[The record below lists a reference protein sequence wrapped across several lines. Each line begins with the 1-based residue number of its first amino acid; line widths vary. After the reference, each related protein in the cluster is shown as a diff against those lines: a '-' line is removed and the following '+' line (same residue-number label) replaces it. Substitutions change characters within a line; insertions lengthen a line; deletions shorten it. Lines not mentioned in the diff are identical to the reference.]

1 MKKALVACLI
11 VFAFSAGIFADFRA
25 DEKPVWNFYS
35 PTAYTLKGGEWNLDL
50 AGAITYGIGDFM
62 QVGTNFWLWFPQ
74 FMNIN
79 AKINLLPEGDIV
91 PALSVGGSF
100 GQIGG
105 GDNAFKKYNIDVIMS
120 KTISKDMF
128 ISMGYNYA
136 GNEFSGAS
144 SDFWNTILDVFMGN
158 RYRSAIVID
167 FTNAFAPFVRGTLQ
181 ATVNIGEVINY
192 DAAAGVEF
200 AIGDVFRLKVGL
212 TDFIREPLTA
222 DDMWNHFWPFI
233 DLAWRIK

>member
-50 AGAITYGIGDFM
+50 WGPITYGIGDFM

-74 FMNIN
+74 YLNVN
-79 AKINLLPEGDIV
+79 AKINILPEGDFV
-91 PALSVGGSF
+91 PAFSVGGSY

-105 GDNAFKKYNIDVIMS
+105 TNAFRRYTLEVMLSKMVTKDV
-120 KTISKDMF
+120 F
-128 ISMGYNYA
+128 ITGAYNYA
-136 GNEFSGAS
+136 GSEFTGAD
-144 SDFWNTILDVFMGN
+144 SDAANYLMDIIFGN
-158 RYRSAIVID
+158 RYRSAVALD
-167 FTNAFAPFVRGTLQ
+167 VTGAFSPFVRGTAQ
-181 ATVNIGEVINY
+181 AIVNIGEVINF
-192 DAAAGVEF
+192 DVAGGVEF
-200 AIGDVFRLKVGL
+200 AIGDIFRLKLGI
-212 TDFIREPLTA
+212 TAYIRTPDPGYL
-222 DDMWNHFWPFI
+222 PFI